1 MIRKLSEA
9 INQIAPWNIIL
20 ALLVLAT
27 GHSMAQDASA
37 REGSLV
43 GNRPYSEAT
52 SGSLHPVTV
61 ITRRDIEL
69 SGVKRITDLLG
80 RSNFNNFGL
89 GRPFVLGGGR
99 TVVLINGRR
108 VADSGVDTDSIPIS
122 AVERIE
128 IFTDSTSALHG
139 GEAIAGTI
147 NIVFKKDYEGLEVQL
162 NARRPRGEGAD
173 SEYLSVLWGTSVGE
187 GNLTVGADIFRRDKV
202 RDADRDYSRARYQA
216 GGSFADTEGVSPLGN
231 TVFLRKNDGGFV
243 SGPLGD
249 CDESVYTG
257 ELTGPPGGFSGTVCG
272 FAYADIAWH
281 LLRRQNDNA
290 FLNFSH
296 PVGNTADVYIEGRV
310 SKEELR
316 LLYAPEPNIF
326 GLAPDET
333 LRNSLIESGN
343 FEGLDESNFPEFITV
358 GHRFLG
364 HGNRQWDTD
373 LKEYDI
379 ALGLRGDIKNNIRYD
394 GYVHYNRWDYAVAG
408 RTFINEPVISA
419 AIESGDYNL
428 LNPLS
433 DDERHRAAIRE
444 SSVRSEEKRT
454 TEYVDAGVE
463 LDGPLFELMGNKLR
477 WSAGLQVAKEDISF
491 SEENFNLSGEPVD
504 ADDVLGGSSLSL
516 MADRR
521 RLSAFGDIL
530 VPLWDVLD
538 VSFALR
544 HDDFDDVGGAFSH
557 RIATLYRVIPNIALR
572 ASWSGGARAP
582 GFAAL
587 YAEEF
592 VYYPFVC
599 DADTP
604 TPDCPRD
611 QVRVVTEGNPELEP
625 DEAESFG
632 AGASAGWGPF
642 SADFDWFRLRLQETP
657 TRLNTQFVIGL
668 ERSGRLNEYPGLS
681 VTRSDGRL
689 TEIRNPLTNSGET
702 DMDGFTARF
711 GSDLKTDL
719 ANFMLNANWIRIT
732 NYERRVGG
740 EEQPGNIPRNRIHVL
755 LRADRN
761 DLTMQWNTH
770 AITSFRNETDT
781 KTFRRWIGHDIA
793 LSWRNAFGF
802 NWFELTGGVL
812 NIGNEGQSRPDPD
825 EEHILY
831 LDSILGRTLFL
842 TAKFEI

>member
-1 MIRKLSEA
+1 MIHKSYEA
-9 INQIAPWNIIL
+9 INRVVPWNIIL
-20 ALLVLAT
+20 ALLILAT
-27 GHSMAQDASA
+27 GHSMVQDAA
-37 REGSLV
+37 AKEESLV
-43 GNRPYSEAT
+43 GNRPYSEVM
-52 SGSLHPVTV
+52 SGSLHPVKV

-69 SGVKRITDLLG
+69 SGVKRVTDLLN
-80 RSNFNNFGL
+80 RAAFNSFGL
-89 GRPFVLGGGR
+89 ERPFVLGGGR
-99 TVVLINGRR
+99 TLILVNGRR
-108 VADSGVDTDSIPIS
+108 VADSGVDTDMIPIS

-128 IFTDSTSALHG
+128 IFNDSTSALYG
-139 GEAIAGTI
+139 GEAIGGAI
-147 NIVFKKDYEGLEVQL
+147 NIVLKKDYEGLEIQL
-162 NARRPRGEGAD
+162 NAGRPRAEGAD
-173 SEYLSVLWGTSVGE
+173 SEHLGALWGIGVGE
-187 GNLTVGADIFRRDKV
+187 GNLTVGADIFRRDEV
-202 RDADRDYSRARYQA
+202 RDIDRDYSRARYEP
-216 GGSFADTEGVSPLGN
+216 GGSFADTEGVSSLGN
-231 TVFLRKNDGGFV
+231 TVFLVKNDGGRV

-257 ELTGPPGGFSGTVCG
+257 ELTDPPGGFSGTVCG
-272 FAYADIAWH
+272 FAYADVAWD
-281 LLRRQNDNA
+281 LLRRRNDSA

-310 SKEELR
+310 TKEELR
-316 LLYAPEPNIF
+316 LLYAPDPNVF
-326 GLAPDET
+326 GLAPDEM

-343 FEGLDESNFPEFITV
+343 FEGLDESNFPESITV

-373 LKEYDI
+373 LEEYDI

-408 RTFINEPVISA
+408 RTFINEPVINA

-444 SSVRSEEKRT
+444 SSVRSEERYT

-477 WSAGLQVAKEDISF
+477 WSAGLQVAKEDINS

-538 VSFALR
+538 VSLALR

-572 ASWSGGARAP
+572 ASWSGGSRAP
-582 GFAAL
+582 SFAAL
-587 YAEEF
+587 HAEEF
-592 VYYPFVC
+592 VYYPYVC
-599 DADTP
+599 DEDAP

-611 QVRVVTEGNPELEP
+611 QVRVVTSGNPELEP
-625 DEAESFG
+625 DEAESLG
-632 AGASAGWGPF
+632 AGVSAGWGPF

-657 TRLNTQFVIGL
+657 TTLNTQFVISL

-711 GSDLKTDL
+711 GGDLKTDL

-732 NYERRVGG
+732 NYERRVGD
-740 EEQPGNIPRNRIHVL
+740 ETQPGDIPRNRIHVL

-761 DLTMQWNTH
+761 DLTVQWNTH
-770 AITSFRNETDT
+770 AVTSFRNETDT
-781 KTFRRWIGHDIA
+781 KSFRRWVGHDIA
-793 LSWRNAFGF
+793 LSWRNTFGF

-825 EEHILY
+825 EEHVLY

-842 TAKFEI
+842 TAKLEI

>member
-1 MIRKLSEA
+1 MIHKFYEA
-9 INQIAPWNIIL
+9 INRVAPRNIIL

-27 GHSMAQDASA
+27 GHSTAWDAA
-37 REGSLV
+37 AKEGDLV
-43 GNRPYSEAT
+43 GNRPYSEAI
-52 SGSLHPVTV
+52 SGSLHPVKV

-80 RSNFNNFGL
+80 RSAFNSFGL
-89 GRPFVLGGGR
+89 ERPFVLGGGR
-99 TVVLINGRR
+99 ALILINGRR
-108 VADSGVDTDSIPIS
+108 VSDPGVDTDAIPVA

-128 IFTDSTSALHG
+128 IFNDSTSALHG
-139 GEAIAGTI
+139 GEAIGGTI
-147 NIVFKKDYEGLEVQL
+147 NIVLKKDHEGLDIQL
-162 NARRPRGEGAD
+162 NAGRPRGEGVD
-173 SEYLSVLWGTSVGE
+173 SEHLGLVWGTGVGE
-187 GNLTVGADIFRRDKV
+187 GNLTVGVDIFRRDEV
-202 RDADRDYSRARYQA
+202 RDIDRDYSRARYQA
-216 GGSFADTEGVSPLGN
+216 GASLADTEGVSPLGN
-231 TVFLRKNDGGFV
+231 TVFLVKNDGGRV

-257 ELTGPPGGFSGTVCG
+257 ELTDPPGGFFGTVCG

-281 LLRRQNDNA
+281 LDRRRNDSA
-290 FLNFSH
+290 FMDFSY
-296 PVGNTADVYIEGRV
+296 PVGDAADIYIEGRAV
-310 SKEELR
+310 KEELR
-316 LLYAPEPNIF
+316 FLYAPDPNVFPI
-326 GLAPDET
+326 APDEM

-343 FEGLDESNFPEFITV
+343 FEGLDESNFPESITV

-364 HGNRQWDTD
+364 HGNRQWDSD
-373 LKEYDI
+373 LEEYDI
-379 ALGLRGDIKNNIRYD
+379 ALGLRGEIKDNIRYD
-394 GYVHYNRWDYAVAG
+394 GYIHYNRYDYAVDG
-408 RTFINEPVISA
+408 HTFINEPVINA

-428 LNPLS
+428 QNPLS

-444 SSVRSEEKRT
+444 SSVQSERKYED
-454 TEYVDAGVE
+454 EHLEAGVS
-463 LDGPLFELMGNKLR
+463 LDGSLFELMGNKLR
-477 WSAGLQVAKEDISF
+477 WSTGLQIAKIEAS
-491 SEENFNLSGEPVD
+491 SSREYFNLSGEPVD
-504 ADDVLGGSSLSL
+504 ADDVLGGSSPTL
-516 MADRR
+516 MAERR

-530 VPLWDVLD
+530 VPLGNALD

-557 RIATLYRVIPNIALR
+557 RIATLYRIIPNIALR

-582 GFAAL
+582 SFAAL
-587 YAEEF
+587 HVEEF
-592 VYYPFVC
+592 VYYPYVC

-604 TPDCPRD
+604 TPDCPKD
-611 QVRVVTEGNPELEP
+611 QVRVVTSGNPELEP
-625 DEAESFG
+625 DEAESLG
-632 AGASAGWGPF
+632 AGVSAGWGPF

-657 TRLNTQFVIGL
+657 TTLNTQFVISL

-702 DMDGFTARF
+702 DMDGFTARL
-711 GSDLKTDL
+711 GGDLKTDL
-719 ANFMLNANWIRIT
+719 ADFMLNANWIRIT

-740 EEQPGNIPRNRIHVL
+740 ETQPGDIPRNRIHVL

-761 DLTMQWNTH
+761 DLTVQWNTH
-770 AITSFRNETDT
+770 AVTSFRNETDT
-781 KTFRRWIGHDIA
+781 KTFRRWVGHDIA
-793 LSWRNAFGF
+793 LSWRDAFGF

-825 EEHILY
+825 EDHILY

>member
-1 MIRKLSEA
+1 MIRKLYEA
-9 INQIAPWNIIL
+9 VNQAAPRNIIL

-27 GHSMAQDASA
+27 GHSMAQDAGA
-37 REGSLV
+37 TEGSLV
-43 GNRPYSEAT
+43 GNRPYSEAI
-52 SGSLHPVTV
+52 SGSLHPVKV

-69 SGVKRITDLLG
+69 SGVRRVTDLLN
-80 RSNFNNFGL
+80 RSAFNSFGL
-89 GRPFVLGGGR
+89 ERPLVLGRGR
-99 TVVLINGRR
+99 TLILINGRR
-108 VADSGVDTDSIPIS
+108 VADSGVDTDVIPIA

-128 IFTDSTSALHG
+128 IFGDSTSALHG
-139 GEAIAGTI
+139 GKAIAGTI
-147 NIVFKKDYEGLEVQL
+147 NIVFREDYEGLDIQL
-162 NARRPRGEGAD
+162 NAGRPRGEGAD
-173 SEYLSVLWGTSVGE
+173 SEHLGVLWGTDVGE
-187 GNLTVGADIFRRDKV
+187 GNLTVGLDIFRRDEV

-216 GGSFADTEGVSPLGN
+216 GGSFADTEGVSSLGN
-231 TVFLRKNDGGFV
+231 TVFLVKNDGGRV

-257 ELTGPPGGFSGTVCG
+257 ELTDPPGGFFGTVCG

-281 LLRRQNDNA
+281 LLRRQNDSA
-290 FLNFSH
+290 FADFSY
-296 PVGNTADVYIEGRV
+296 PLADAAEIYVEGRAV
-310 SKEELR
+310 KEELR
-316 LLYAPEPNIF
+316 LLYAPDPNVF
-326 GLAPDET
+326 RLAPDET
-333 LRNSLIESGN
+333 LRNSLIQSGN
-343 FEGLDESNFPEFITV
+343 FEGLDENNFPERITV

-364 HGNRQWDTD
+364 HGNRQWDSD
-373 LKEYDI
+373 LEEYDI
-379 ALGLRGDIKNNIRYD
+379 ALGLRGDIKDNIEYD
-394 GYVHYNRWDYAVAG
+394 GYVHYNRYDQAVAG
-408 RTFINEPVISA
+408 HTFVNEPLINA
-419 AIESGDYNL
+419 AIESGDYDIQ
-428 LNPLS
+428 NPLS

-444 SSVRSEEKRT
+444 SSVRSEWKYET
-454 TEYVDAGVE
+454 DYVEAGVE

-477 WSAGLQVAKEDISF
+477 WSAGLQIAKEDVSS
-491 SEENFNLSGEPVD
+491 SEEYFNLNGETVNV
-504 ADDVLGGSSLSL
+504 DDVLGGSSFSL
-516 MADRR
+516 AADRR

-530 VPLWDVLD
+530 VPLGDAVD

-557 RIATLYRVIPNIALR
+557 RVATLYRVIPNIALR
-572 ASWSGGARAP
+572 AAWSGGARAP

-587 YAEEF
+587 HAEEF

-604 TPDCPRD
+604 TSDCPRD
-611 QVRVVTEGNPELEP
+611 QVRVVTDGNPELEP

-632 AGASAGWGPF
+632 AGVSAGWGPF

-657 TRLNTQFVIGL
+657 TTLNTQFVISL
-668 ERSGRLNEYPGLS
+668 ERSGRLSEYPGLS

-689 TEIRNPLTNSGET
+689 AEIRNPLTNSGET

-711 GSDLKTDL
+711 GGDLKTGL
-719 ANFMLNANWIRIT
+719 ANFTLNADWIRIT

-740 EEQPGNIPRNRIHVL
+740 EEQPGDIPRNRIHVL

-761 DLTMQWNTH
+761 DLTAQWNTH
-770 AITSFRNETDT
+770 AVTSFRNQTDT
-781 KTFRRWIGHDIA
+781 RTFRRWVGHDIA

-812 NIGNEGQSRPDPD
+812 NVGNEGQSRPGPD
-825 EEHILY
+825 EDHILY

>member
-27 GHSMAQDASA
+27 GHSISQDAVA
-37 REGSLV
+37 KEGSLV
-43 GNRPYSEAT
+43 GNRPYSEAI

-80 RSNFNNFGL
+80 RSSFNNFGL

-99 TVVLINGRR
+99 TLILVNGRR

-128 IFTDSTSALHG
+128 IFSDSTSALHG

-281 LLRRQNDNA
+281 LLRRQNDDA

-333 LRNSLIESGN
+333 LRDSLIESGN
-343 FEGLDESNFPEFITV
+343 FEGLDESNFPELITV

-408 RTFINEPVISA
+408 RTFINEPVISV

-477 WSAGLQVAKEDISF
+477 WSAGLQVAKEEVRS

-668 ERSGRLNEYPGLS
+668 ERSGRLSEYPGLS

-711 GSDLKTDL
+711 GGDLKTDL

-761 DLTMQWNTH
+761 DLTVQWNTH
-770 AITSFRNETDT
+770 AVTSFRNETDT

>member
-1 MIRKLSEA
+1 MIHKFYEA
-9 INQIAPWNIIL
+9 INRVAPRNIIL

-27 GHSMAQDASA
+27 GHSTAWDAA
-37 REGSLV
+37 AKEGDLV
-43 GNRPYSEAT
+43 GNRPYSEAI
-52 SGSLHPVTV
+52 SGSLHPVKV

-80 RSNFNNFGL
+80 RSAFNSFGL
-89 GRPFVLGGGR
+89 ERPFVLGEGR
-99 TVVLINGRR
+99 ALILINGRR
-108 VADSGVDTDSIPIS
+108 VSDPGVDTDTIPVA

-128 IFTDSTSALHG
+128 IFNDSTSALHG
-139 GEAIAGTI
+139 GEAIGGTI
-147 NIVFKKDYEGLEVQL
+147 NIVLKKDYEGLDIQL
-162 NARRPRGEGAD
+162 NAGRPRGEGVD
-173 SEYLSVLWGTSVGE
+173 SEHLGLVWGTGVGE
-187 GNLTVGADIFRRDKV
+187 GNLTVGVDIFRRDEV
-202 RDADRDYSRARYQA
+202 RDIDRDYSRARYQA
-216 GGSFADTEGVSPLGN
+216 GGSLADTEGVSPLGN
-231 TVFLRKNDGGFV
+231 TVFLVKNDGGRV

-257 ELTGPPGGFSGTVCG
+257 ELTDPPGGFFGTVCG

-281 LLRRQNDNA
+281 LDRRRNDSA
-290 FLNFSH
+290 FMDFSY
-296 PVGNTADVYIEGRV
+296 PVGDAADIYIEGRAI
-310 SKEELR
+310 KEELR
-316 LLYAPEPNIF
+316 FLYAPDPNVFPI
-326 GLAPDET
+326 APDEM

-343 FEGLDESNFPEFITV
+343 FEGLDESNFPESITV

-364 HGNRQWDTD
+364 HGNRQWDSD
-373 LKEYDI
+373 LEEYDI
-379 ALGLRGDIKNNIRYD
+379 ALGLRGEIKDNIGYD
-394 GYVHYNRWDYAVAG
+394 GYIHYNRYDYAVAG
-408 RTFINEPVISA
+408 HTFINEPVINA
-419 AIESGDYNL
+419 AIESGDYDIR
-428 LNPLS
+428 NPLS
-433 DDERHRAAIRE
+433 EAEEHRAAISE
-444 SSVRSEEKRT
+444 SSVRSERKYED
-454 TEYVDAGVE
+454 EHLEAGVS

-477 WSAGLQVAKEDISF
+477 WSTGLQIAKIEAGS
-491 SEENFNLSGEPVD
+491 SKEYFNLSGEPVD
-504 ADDVLGGSSLSL
+504 ADDVLGGSSPTL
-516 MADRR
+516 MAERR

-530 VPLWDVLD
+530 VPLGNALD

-582 GFAAL
+582 SFAAL
-587 YAEEF
+587 HVEEF
-592 VYYPFVC
+592 VYYPYVC

-611 QVRVVTEGNPELEP
+611 QVRVVTSGNPELEP
-625 DEAESFG
+625 DEAESLG
-632 AGASAGWGPF
+632 AGVSAGWGPF

-657 TRLNTQFVIGL
+657 TTLNTQFVISL

-702 DMDGFTARF
+702 DMDGFTARL
-711 GSDLKTDL
+711 GGDLKTDL
-719 ANFMLNANWIRIT
+719 ADFMLNANWIRIT

-740 EEQPGNIPRNRIHVL
+740 ETQPGDIPRNRIHVL

-761 DLTMQWNTH
+761 DLTVQWNTH
-770 AITSFRNETDT
+770 AVTSFRNETDT
-781 KTFRRWIGHDIA
+781 KTFRRWVGHDIA
-793 LSWRNAFGF
+793 LSWRNVFGF

-825 EEHILY
+825 EDHILY

>member
-1 MIRKLSEA
+1 MISRSGCGG
-9 INQIAPWNIIL
+9 NI
-20 ALLVLAT
+20 
-27 GHSMAQDASA
+27 
-37 REGSLV
+37 
-43 GNRPYSEAT
+43 
-52 SGSLHPVTV
+52 
-61 ITRRDIEL
+61 
-69 SGVKRITDLLG
+69 
-80 RSNFNNFGL
+80 
-89 GRPFVLGGGR
+89 
-99 TVVLINGRR
+99 
-108 VADSGVDTDSIPIS
+108 
-122 AVERIE
+122 
-128 IFTDSTSALHG
+128 
-139 GEAIAGTI
+139 
-147 NIVFKKDYEGLEVQL
+147 KD
-162 NARRPRGEGAD
+162 
-173 SEYLSVLWGTSVGE
+173 
-187 GNLTVGADIFRRDKV
+187 
-202 RDADRDYSRARYQA
+202 
-216 GGSFADTEGVSPLGN
+216 
-231 TVFLRKNDGGFV
+231 
-243 SGPLGD
+243 
-249 CDESVYTG
+249 
-257 ELTGPPGGFSGTVCG
+257 
-272 FAYADIAWH
+272 
-281 LLRRQNDNA
+281 
-290 FLNFSH
+290 
-296 PVGNTADVYIEGRV
+296 
-310 SKEELR
+310 
-316 LLYAPEPNIF
+316 
-326 GLAPDET
+326 
-333 LRNSLIESGN
+333 
-343 FEGLDESNFPEFITV
+343 
-358 GHRFLG
+358 
-364 HGNRQWDTD
+364 
-373 LKEYDI
+373 
-379 ALGLRGDIKNNIRYD
+379 NIRYD

-408 RTFINEPVISA
+408 HTFINKPVIGA

-454 TEYVDAGVE
+454 SEYVDAGVE

-477 WSAGLQVAKEDISF
+477 WSAGLQVAKEDINF

-530 VPLWDVLD
+530 VPFGDAVD
-538 VSFALR
+538 VSFAVR

-592 VYYPFVC
+592 VSYPFVC

-625 DEAESFG
+625 DEAENLG
-632 AGASAGWGPF
+632 AGVSAGWGPF
-642 SADFDWFRLRLQETP
+642 SADFDWFRFRLQETP

-668 ERSGRLNEYPGLS
+668 ERSGRLSEYPGLS

-711 GSDLKTDL
+711 GGDLKTDL

-740 EEQPGNIPRNRIHVL
+740 EEQPGDIPRNRIHVL

-761 DLTMQWNTH
+761 DLTVQWNTH

-781 KTFRRWIGHDIA
+781 KTFRRWVGHDIA

-831 LDSILGRTLFL
+831 LDSVLGRTLFL

>member
-27 GHSMAQDASA
+27 GHSMAQDAA
-37 REGSLV
+37 AKEGSLV
-43 GNRPYSEAT
+43 GNRPYSEAMT
-52 SGSLHPVTV
+52 GNLHPVTV

-69 SGVKRITDLLG
+69 SGVKRISDLLG
-80 RSNFNNFGL
+80 RSSFNNFGL
-89 GRPFVLGGGR
+89 ERPFVLGGGR
-99 TVVLINGRR
+99 ILILVNGRR
-108 VADSGVDTDSIPIS
+108 VADSGVDTDTIPIS

-128 IFTDSTSALHG
+128 IFSDSTSALHG

-147 NIVFKKDYEGLEVQL
+147 NIVFKKDHEGLEVQL
-162 NARRPRGEGAD
+162 NAGRPRGEGAD
-173 SEYLSVLWGTSVGE
+173 SEYLSVLWGIGVGE
-187 GNLTVGADIFRRDKV
+187 GNLTVGADIFRRDEV
-202 RDADRDYSRARYQA
+202 RDADRDYSRARYES
-216 GGSFADTEGVSPLGN
+216 GGSLADTEGVSPLGN

-243 SGPLGD
+243 SGPLGS

-257 ELTGPPGGFSGTVCG
+257 ELTDPPGGFSGTVCG

-281 LLRRQNDNA
+281 LLRRQNDSA

-296 PVGNTADVYIEGRV
+296 PVGDTADVYIEGRV
-310 SKEELR
+310 TKEELR
-316 LLYAPEPNIF
+316 LLYAPDPNVF

-333 LRNSLIESGN
+333 LRDSLIESGN

-373 LKEYDI
+373 LEEYDI
-379 ALGLRGDIKNNIRYD
+379 ALGLRGNIKDNIRYD

-408 RTFINEPVISA
+408 HTFINKPVIGA

-454 TEYVDAGVE
+454 SEYVDAGVE

-477 WSAGLQVAKEDISF
+477 WSAGLQVAKEDINF

-538 VSFALR
+538 VSFAVR

-592 VYYPFVC
+592 VSYPFVC

-625 DEAESFG
+625 DEAESLG
-632 AGASAGWGPF
+632 AGVSAGWGPF
-642 SADFDWFRLRLQETP
+642 SADFDWFRFRLQETP

-668 ERSGRLNEYPGLS
+668 ERSGRLSEYPGLS

-711 GSDLKTDL
+711 GGDLKTDL

-740 EEQPGNIPRNRIHVL
+740 EEQPGDIPRNRIHVL

-761 DLTMQWNTH
+761 DLTVQWNTH

-781 KTFRRWIGHDIA
+781 KTFRRWVGHDIA

-831 LDSILGRTLFL
+831 LDSVLGRTLFL